1 MTGKEPSGPAT
12 LVVTRVDV
20 RGAGAGDHTDDVVA
34 AEVPV
39 AMTYNGIS
47 HAVMMASPAD
57 LEDFALGFSITEGI
71 IRRPDELY
79 DLDLLT
85 GAEGITVEM
94 RISAERFAELNRQR
108 RNMTGRTGCGLCG
121 TESLEKAIRPI
132 QRLGRVTAIPD
143 DAIQRAVVTLREH
156 QPMQSQTGATHGA
169 AWCDRDGQIVDARE
183 DVGRHNALD
192 KLIGAR
198 LAACAA
204 PAAAFTEG
212 FAIISSRASF
222 EMVQKSAT
230 VGIGCLVA
238 VSAPTALAISE
249 ARKAGQMLVGF
260 ARPGRH
266 VIYTTGTESVQTHLE
281 QETTV

>member
-1 MTGKEPSGPAT
+1 MSANGDIPPTV
-12 LVVTRVDV
+12 VVTEVDV
-20 RGAGAGDHTDDVVA
+20 RGRNDADMKDDVVA
-34 AEVPV
+34 GEVPV

-71 IRRPDELY
+71 LRHPGELY
-79 DLDLLT
+79 DLDLISRT
-85 GAEGITVEM
+85 DGIAIDM
-94 RISAERFAELNRQR
+94 RISAERFADLRQQR

-121 TESLEKAIRPI
+121 TESLDKAIRPI
-132 QRLGRVTAIPD
+132 PRLSHRSAISD
-143 DAIQRAVVTLREH
+143 DAIQQALAGLREH
-156 QPMQSQTGATHGA
+156 QPLQAQTGATHGA
-169 AWCDRDGQIVDARE
+169 AWCSVEGRILDVRE

-198 LAACAA
+198 LKTGADAST
-204 PAAAFTEG
+204 AFAEG
-212 FAIISSRASF
+212 FALISSRASF

-249 ARKAGQMLVGF
+249 ARKAGQRLVGF

-266 VIYTTGTESVQTHLE
+266 VIYTTGSEPVQTHSE
-281 QETTV
+281 QEITV

>member
-1 MTGKEPSGPAT
+1 MSGTGDNPPT
-12 LVVTRVDV
+12 VVVTEVDV
-20 RGAGAGDHTDDVVA
+20 RGRNEADQTEDVVA
-34 AEVPV
+34 GEVPV

-71 IRRPDELY
+71 IQHPDELY
-79 DLDLLT
+79 DLDLLA
-85 GAEGITVEM
+85 GEDGIAVEM
-94 RISAERFAELNRQR
+94 RISSKRFAELSQQR

-121 TESLEKAIRPI
+121 TESLDKAIRPI
-132 QRLGRVTAIPD
+132 PRLTGRTVID
-143 DAIQRAVVTLREH
+143 DAAIQRAIAALREH
-156 QPMQSQTGATHGA
+156 QPMQAQTGATHGA
-169 AWCDRDGQIVDARE
+169 AWCDTEGRIVAARE

-198 LAACAA
+198 LKACGDTVAG
-204 PAAAFTEG
+204 FGDG
-212 FAIISSRASF
+212 FALISSRASF

-266 VIYTTGTESVQTHLE
+266 VIYTTGAEPVQTHFE